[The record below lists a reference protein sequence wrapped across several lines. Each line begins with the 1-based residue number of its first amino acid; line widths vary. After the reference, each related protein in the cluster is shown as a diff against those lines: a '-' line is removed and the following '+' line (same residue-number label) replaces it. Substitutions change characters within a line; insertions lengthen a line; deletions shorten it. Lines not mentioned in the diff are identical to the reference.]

1 MRVALVHDW
10 MTGMR
15 GGEYVFE
22 AIAELFPKA
31 ELFTLLYV
39 PASVSPEITVLK
51 RHTSPLQKIPGA
63 ERRYRNFLPLMPR
76 WIEGFDLTGFDLVI
90 SSSHCVA
97 KGVRKSPDAVH
108 VSYVHAPMRY
118 MWDRFDDYFG
128 SGRASPPVRL
138 VANLLRTRFQNWDRR
153 VSQPDRVDTL
163 IANSQYIADQ
173 IEAAYGR
180 KAQVIYPFSDF
191 TRFARPRQP
200 GKSYLMVGAFAPNK
214 RVELAVEA
222 FNRLKLP
229 LFIVGGGQNKDRIA
243 KIAGPT
249 VELLGNLSNDAIADL
264 YSKCKAFIFPG
275 KEDFG
280 ITPLEAMAAGSP
292 VIAFGEGGVLESVT
306 PQTGAFFTPQTTESL
321 VSVIERF
328 EKGELKFSEQASRER
343 ARLFSRERFQREL
356 MEAVTQTWIARG
368 KNPALLQT

>member
-1 MRVALVHDW
+1 
-10 MTGMR
+10 
-15 GGEYVFE
+15 
-22 AIAELFPKA
+22 
-31 ELFTLLYV
+31 
-39 PASVSPEITVLK
+39 
-51 RHTSPLQKIPGA
+51 
-63 ERRYRNFLPLMPR
+63 
-76 WIEGFDLTGFDLVI
+76 VI

-128 SGRASPPVRL
+128 PGRASPPVRL
-138 VANLLRTRFQNWDRR
+138 AANLLRKRFQNWDRQ
-153 VSQPDRVDTL
+153 VSQPDRVDML

-191 TRFARPRQP
+191 SRFSRARVP

-214 RVELAVEA
+214 RVEIAVEA

-229 LFIVGGGQNKDRIA
+229 LFVVGGGQNKN
-243 KIAGPT
+243 KISQLAGPT
-249 VELLGNLSNDAIADL
+249 VELLGHLSNDAIADL
-264 YSKCKAFIFPG
+264 YSKCKAFVFPG

-280 ITPLEAMAAGSP
+280 ITPLEAMAAGAP

-306 PQTGAFFTPQTTESL
+306 PETGTFFTPQTVESL
-321 VSVIERF
+321 MDTVTRF
-328 EKGELKFSEQASRER
+328 ENGEVQVSEEASRAR
-343 ARLFSRERFQREL
+343 AKLFSRERFQKEFAA
-356 MEAVTQTWIARG
+356 AVEQAWSSRG
-368 KNPALLQT
+368 KDPRALNLNSTII